1 MKVITKRQDVNPVK
15 TVDVAF
21 DVGKDKLNSAFEIGQ
36 SQFSDEFCNRG
47 NTIRGKLK
55 SYMEIARQHGMDG
68 LRVLVEPSGG
78 YEKALLETAHQMGCR
93 TAYVSGEASH
103 KFRMVVHGD
112 PGKTDE
118 RDALPILGVAAK
130 GKLLTHRVLS
140 ADYELL
146 REISREYDWVSK
158 RRVEIRCEIHAL
170 LVRMFPDFPMDNDFL
185 YKAGGMALAEDFG
198 WNPVLIAK
206 AGMNGVR
213 RCMKA
218 ASSRAHEAT
227 ACEIWEA
234 SMESCRL
241 HDGGGAVEFLAER
254 MRRLY
259 DDFRRLDGQRQ
270 VLRSRMEE
278 VYLRLRQED
287 PRLPL
292 EAVGVVKTYMLA
304 RIVAETGPLSDF
316 RDIQQL
322 YRFAGINLCEKKSG
336 KYKGQTKISRKGRVA
351 LRRVLGNAILPL
363 VCKGGLYGAW
373 YHLPS
378 GETRKS
384 KGMAAL
390 MRKFLKMIFGWYK
403 SGREFDRERVFASAK
418 AHEPKAA

>member
-1 MKVITKRQDVNPVK
+1 MKVITKKQDVNPEK

-21 DVGKDKLNSAFEIGQ
+21 DVGKDKLNSAFEIGA
-36 SQFSDEFCNRG
+36 SQFSDEFRNSG
-47 NTIRGKLK
+47 NAIKGKLK
-55 SYMEIARQHGMDG
+55 SYMELARQHGMEG

-78 YEKALLETAHQMGCR
+78 YEKALLKAAHGMGCR
-93 TAYVSGEASH
+93 TAYVSGEASC

-118 RDALPILGVAAK
+118 RDALPLLAVASK
-130 GKLLTHRVLS
+130 SKLLTHRVLP

-146 REISREYDWVSK
+146 REINREYDWVSE

-170 LVRMFPDFPMDNDFL
+170 LIRLFPDFPMESDFL
-185 YKAGGMALAEDFG
+185 YEAVGMAVAREYG
-198 WNPVLIAK
+198 WNPERIVKGGRERLQA
-206 AGMNGVR
+206 
-213 RCMKA
+213 CMKA
-218 ASSRAHEAT
+218 ASSRTHEAT
-227 ACEIWEA
+227 ISKIWEA
-234 SMESCRL
+234 AVESGGL

-259 DDFRRLDGQRQ
+259 EEFCRLDGQRLA
-270 VLRSRMEE
+270 LRDQLEE

-287 PRLPL
+287 VRLPL
-292 EAVGVVKTYMLA
+292 GADGVIKTYMLA

-322 YRFAGINLCEKKSG
+322 YRFAGINLCERKSG
-336 KYKGQTKISRKGRVA
+336 KYKGKTKISRKGRVA
-351 LRRVLGNAILPL
+351 LRRVLGIAILRL
-363 VCKGGLYGAW
+363 VRSDGIYGAW
-373 YHLPS
+373 YHTDN
-378 GETRKS
+378 GGTKKS

-403 SGREFDRERVFASAK
+403 SGRGFDRGRVFTSAGEYAAK
-418 AHEPKAA
+418 AA